1 MSDLNPSATEGDYR
15 GRDAV
20 GKVLLSHEYL
30 QDFSNRYHADDA
42 LRAQVDG
49 GDLSPLAGDLGLDDY
64 PEIEFRVAASTED
77 VYYMLMPPD
86 PSNALSDEAL
96 KRVSAG
102 GSTASTAGSLGSAG
116 SMITST
122 TPSTFSTYASAGSAG
137 TAA

>member
-1 MSDLNPSATEGDYR
+1 MPDLSPGESENVYR

-20 GKVLLSHEYL
+20 GKVLLSHQHL
-30 QDFSNRYHADDA
+30 KDFANRYHADDA
-42 LRAQVDG
+42 LRAQIDG

-86 PSNALSDEAL
+86 PASALSDEAL
-96 KRVSAG
+96 KRISAG

-122 TPSTFSTYASAGSAG
+122 TASTFSTYASAGSAG

>member
-1 MSDLNPSATEGDYR
+1 MSDPNLSTPQDVYR

-20 GKVLLSHEYL
+20 GKVLLSHQYL
-30 QDFSNRYHADDA
+30 KEFANRYHADDA

-86 PSNALSDEAL
+86 PSDVLSDEAL

-102 GSTASTAGSLGSAG
+102 GSTASTAGSLGTAA

-122 TPSTFSTYASAGSAG
+122 TASTFSTYASAGSAG

>member
-49 GDLSPLAGDLGLDDY
+49 GDLSQLAGDLGLDDY
-64 PEIEFRVAASTED
+64 PEIEFRVAASTAN